1 MPNGTVLCH
10 KNTGLKPGQT
20 ETIDGVSWAFTG
32 VTDDGRCGV
41 FKVHEPR
48 QKGHLHVVAS
58 GVTAS
63 KLPSQIPP
71 VPAAVP
77 SLPAPEDFFLARFT
91 NEAKA
96 VASKREGD
104 FWFYDQH
111 HRQQRQGSG
120 STKKI
125 FTHHQKTDGHWVRG
139 AGKDICPCWNEACL
153 AVTGDSTAIY
163 GEGEK
168 VAEALC
174 SAGVLG
180 VSVPGHEAE
189 SLEKCTAAL
198 ARHKDLGVKLV
209 AYVGDNDQ
217 AGKKKA
223 AVMASAASAAGLPFV
238 GINAGDVWPDLPKGG
253 SIDDLKL
260 SGDEIIATLE
270 QAFREK
276 LARSAAADEKT
287 AVIPKEDLSFE
298 DRWALLEAA
307 ADELIASD
315 GSTIKQ
321 RSALANTATEL
332 KINRLT
338 QPDLDQLL
346 MSAHRRS
353 RPLSK
358 PLTGGTTFKTKRN
371 PFVVDGIYR
380 HGLNLLVSAPGV
392 GKSRKCAHLAASWLR
407 GDTTFLE
414 RKMTGPPVE
423 DRYVLIIGTDQDQGD
438 WAVTLAPAGLCVSTD
453 PFGDDTDDE
462 MQLDPRLTLHTLETD
477 TKLDADGLRIIR
489 RWCDEHPN
497 CLVVIDSLAAVLP
510 PGIDEEKS
518 AAAQPIYALHE
529 ALGTCWCILTHH
541 TRKAAGKEGSIGVGA
556 SRGSGA
562 IDGAVSRLIT
572 LSKIHRIEHGQ
583 RVAVESDPRRELL
596 STKRGGADVHL
607 ILDSTSWTLKG
618 TAEELKAEERRQ
630 RAEENLTED
639 QAECLS
645 VLESNPQKWFTTRE
659 IVEALGVGWL
669 EDKATGGKVRNSTS
683 KRMIRL
689 EQLGL
694 VEKASSGT
702 DKSFR
707 IRT

>member
-41 FKVHEPR
+41 FKVHEPLQQPR
-48 QKGHLHVVAS
+48 LRVVGGRS
-58 GVTAS
+58 AS
-63 KLPSQIPP
+63 KLTAAAALPS
-71 VPAAVP
+71 
-77 SLPAPEDFFLARFT
+77 PEDFFLARFT
-91 NEAKA
+91 DEAKA
-96 VASKREGD
+96 VAGRKEGE
-104 FWFYDQH
+104 FWFYDDQ
-111 HRQQRQGSG
+111 HRQQRQGTG
-120 STKKI
+120 KDKK
-125 FTHHQKTDGHWVRG
+125 FAVHHQNTDGEWVPG
-139 AGKDICPCWNEACL
+139 AGKDLCLCWNERCL
-153 AVTGDSTAIY
+153 TAADGIPLY
-163 GEGEK
+163 AEGEK
-168 VAEALC
+168 
-174 SAGVLG
+174 SAAAACDAGLLG
-180 VSVPGHEAE
+180 VSIPGHEAA

-198 ARHKDLGVKLV
+198 ARHKGLGMKLV
-209 AYVGDNDQ
+209 AYVADNDH

-223 AVMASAASAAGLPFV
+223 AVIASAASAAGLPFV
-238 GINAGDVWPDLPKGG
+238 GINAGDVWPNLPKGG
-253 SIDDLKL
+253 SIDDLTL

-276 LARSAAADEKT
+276 LARNATADEKT

-298 DRWALLEAA
+298 ERWALLEAA
-307 ADELIASD
+307 ADELVASD

-423 DRYVLIIGTDQDQGD
+423 DRYVLIIGTDQDQDD

-462 MQLDPRLTLHTLETD
+462 MQLDPRLTLHALETD

-497 CLVVIDSLAAVLP
+497 CLVIIDSLAAVLP

-639 QAECLS
+639 QAECLG
-645 VLESNPQKWFTTRE
+645 VLESDAQKWFTTRE
-659 IVEALGVGWL
+659 IVEALGVDWL
-669 EDKATGGKVRNSTS
+669 EDKSTGGKVRNSTS

-707 IRT
+707 IRP